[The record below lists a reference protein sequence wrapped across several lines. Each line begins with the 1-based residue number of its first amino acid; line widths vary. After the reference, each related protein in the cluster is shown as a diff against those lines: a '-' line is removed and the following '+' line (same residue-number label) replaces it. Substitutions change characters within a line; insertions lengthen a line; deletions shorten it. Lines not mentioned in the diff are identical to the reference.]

1 MVEIQNEKFTENVLS
16 IRYFFNLD
24 RATITAWNVL
34 VLMLCGRSRKYP
46 TREAMAQAVSHAY
59 GVQGG
64 YGLFGYGLQL
74 MVEFRMHWI
83 REDLIDQTQYQEEI
97 QTLLHTFQNEP
108 LLEEKYLEE
117 AKYLLKKRLESQEQD
132 PDWKALQLACQSA
145 GEGTHFGLNLSGY
158 LEDLDSITLQTIQ
171 DLFNTLQNTPHITL
185 FSGVL
190 SDWMR
195 QFLQDETGVLKAKW
209 SLLPS
214 NKAFKEVI
222 LEKDISQSSL
232 VQVYATGI
240 EPNSP
245 LYPALV
251 VFSGLLGSSSVSL
264 LFEIIREQYS
274 YCYAISSSIIRFDGA
289 LLITTAANRQNF
301 PKIQELIEV
310 ILNDIQNQR
319 VDPSLLETVKKEL
332 ENNVRLQEDSLL
344 GPLNQQ
350 FIQTI
355 LDQKESAQEL
365 IAKLEAVTL
374 EDVSQVAKRLQL
386 VARAQLLQ
394 KADIDIPIEED
405 EDNFLDS
412 F

>member
-1 MVEIQNEKFTENVLS
+1 MIEIQNEKFTENVLS
-16 IRYFFNLD
+16 IRYFFGLD

-46 TREAMAQAVSHAY
+46 TRQAMAQAISHAY

-83 REDLIDQTQYQEEI
+83 REDLIDQAQYQEEI
-97 QTLLHTFQNEP
+97 KTLLHTFQNEP

-158 LEDLDSITLQTIQ
+158 LEDLDSITLQTVQ
-171 DLFNTLQNTPHITL
+171 DLFHTLQDAPHITL

-195 QFLQDETGVLKAKW
+195 TLLHDDRGALKAKW

-214 NKAFKEVI
+214 HPFKEVI

-240 EPNSP
+240 APNSP

-289 LLITTAANRQNF
+289 LLITTAAHRKNF
-301 PKIQELIEV
+301 PKIQELIGL
-310 ILNDIQNQR
+310 ILSDVQNQC

-332 ENNVRLQEDSLL
+332 CNNVRLQEDSLL

-365 IAKLEAVTL
+365 IAKLDAVTL
-374 EDVSQVAKRLQL
+374 ADVATVAKRLQL
-386 VARAQLLQ
+386 VASAQLLQ
-394 KADIDIPIEED
+394 KDVDIQSEED
-405 EDNFLDS
+405 DED
-412 F
+412 